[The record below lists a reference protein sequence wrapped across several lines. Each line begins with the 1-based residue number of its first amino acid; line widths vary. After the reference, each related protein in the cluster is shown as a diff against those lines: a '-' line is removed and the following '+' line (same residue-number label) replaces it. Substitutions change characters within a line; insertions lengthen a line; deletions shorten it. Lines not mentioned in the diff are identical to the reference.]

1 MMDTSSN
8 TEELIRQITN
18 IPDELSAR
26 SCFGTPVEKNGHT
39 VIPVSRVSF
48 GYGLGF
54 GRGAGSDGHGSMDGD
69 GGGGEGE
76 GGGGG
81 GGGGATPVAVIDI
94 TDGGVAIEPITDS
107 TRIATSSFIMAGWA
121 LFWITWT
128 VRTIARERSKTRR
141 LEIEKGL
148 GG

>member
-8 TEELIRQITN
+8 TEEMIRQITT
-18 IPDELSAR
+18 IPDELGAR
-26 SCFGTPVEKNGHT
+26 SCFGTPVERNGHT

-54 GRGAGSDGHGSMDGD
+54 GRGAGSDGDGHG

-94 TDGGVAIEPITDS
+94 SDAGVEIEPIKDA
-107 TRIATSSFIMAGWA
+107 TRIVTGAFMMAAWA
-121 LFWITWT
+121 LFWITLT
-128 VRTIARERSKTRR
+128 VRTIAHERSKTRR
-141 LEIEKGL
+141 LEIEKTAG
-148 GG
+148 